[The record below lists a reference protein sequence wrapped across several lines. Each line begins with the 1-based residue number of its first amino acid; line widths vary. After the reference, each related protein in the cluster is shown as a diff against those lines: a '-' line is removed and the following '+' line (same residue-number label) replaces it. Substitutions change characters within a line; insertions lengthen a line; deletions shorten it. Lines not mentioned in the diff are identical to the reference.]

1 LEFKVA
7 QAGSLHYKLMKEQVI
22 ASRPA
27 RRGAPSAKGGQRPAR
42 RDGKEPSRFSPRA
55 LLAYVPTAMKIA
67 FGILALIGLGIG
79 YRAASSASLF
89 QVRAVEVV
97 GTSRT
102 SAEEIEGLVR
112 RAVSRTGVW
121 RADLSAL
128 STEIGRTPGVR
139 RAVVTRVL
147 PDRLRVRITERVPL
161 AVIRNAAGHFVWVDE
176 EGVTLGQMKSTDQ
189 MPPFFILGWN
199 EDGTNEA
206 REENVERVKKYQE
219 AVREWQSVGL
229 TGRVSEINLFDVRDV
244 RAQLAGDDSQ
254 IEVRVGGEDLGNRLQ
269 IALHDLDEYKQTPR
283 GRSITY
289 VDYQGDNVVL
299 GFTSGGDTAT
309 NNATGTGADPTAP
322 PADRGA
328 TAVAANNKSNAKA
341 VKDKDKPKNDNKRK
355 PNARDEKTAHANQ
368 SRPR

>member
-1 LEFKVA
+1 
-7 QAGSLHYKLMKEQVI
+7 MKEQVI

-42 RDGKEPSRFSPRA
+42 RDGKEPSRFSPRS

-79 YRAASSASLF
+79 YRAASSASMF
-89 QVRAVEVV
+89 QVRAVEVA

-112 RAVSRTGVW
+112 RTVSRTGVW

-147 PDRLRVRITERVPL
+147 PDGLRVRITERVPL

-176 EGVTLGQMKSTDQ
+176 EGVALGQMKSTDQ

-206 REENVERVKKYQE
+206 REDNVERVKKYQE
-219 AVREWQSVGL
+219 ALREWGSAGL
-229 TGRVSEINLFDVRDV
+229 TERVSEINLFDVRDV

-254 IEVRVGGEDLGNRLQ
+254 IEVRVGAQDLGNRLQ
-269 IALHDLDEYKQTPR
+269 IALNALDEYKQTPR

-289 VDYQGDNVVL
+289 VDYQGDSVVL
-299 GFTSGGDTAT
+299 GFSSGGDTAT
-309 NNATGTGADPTAP
+309 NSATGTAADQTRATTDPGA
-322 PADRGA
+322 PA
-328 TAVAANNKSNAKA
+328 AVAANNNAKA
-341 VKDKDKPKNDNKRK
+341 KPVKDKDKPKNENKRK

-368 SRPR
+368 SRTR